1 MLGRV
6 EERLRIGPRGSR
18 VGSLPAMSASRTAAA
33 ETTSR
38 SLLGVRLS
46 EVVGSRHNNFD
57 LLRLLAAWAVL
68 VSHSFAL
75 VGEPEPL
82 HQLDSTLGNVGVLIF
97 FAVSG
102 LLIRRSWEYDPSPR
116 DFWIKRGLR
125 LVPAL
130 ATLAVLTAFVLGP
143 LVTTRATSE
152 YFSSWE
158 TWIYPVRIVL
168 MFPFGAGLPGVF
180 EDNLYSGAVNGP
192 LWSLPV
198 EVFAYA
204 VLAGLGIAGLLRGR
218 WLVLAIA
225 VLGLAWA
232 AVWVP
237 STSEA
242 VGSTYVIAAFALG
255 AAAYSFRERIV
266 LSWPVAL
273 GLLALC
279 YVAGLGPTSVRVVVW
294 TVGAVYL
301 SYWFAYALPPI
312 GRAVTRFGDASYG
325 VYIWAFPVQ
334 QTIVQVTGDDLGPW
348 VLIAIATPV
357 VYTLAQIS
365 WHLIEAPS
373 LRHKPRR
380 RELVVSP

>member
-1 MLGRV
+1 
-6 EERLRIGPRGSR
+6 
-18 VGSLPAMSASRTAAA
+18 
-33 ETTSR
+33 
-38 SLLGVRLS
+38 VRLS
-46 EVVGSRHNNFD
+46 DVVGSRHNNFD

-116 DFWIKRGLR
+116 DFWIKRALR
-125 LVPAL
+125 LLPAL
-130 ATLAVLTAFVLGP
+130 ATVAVATAFVLGP
-143 LVTTRATSE
+143 LVTSRSPAS
-152 YFSSWE
+152 YFSSLE
-158 TWIYPVRIVL
+158 TWIYPIRIVL

-180 EDNLYSGAVNGP
+180 EDNLYAGAVNGP

-204 VLAGLGIAGLLRGR
+204 VLAVLGMTGLLRLR
-218 WLVLAIA
+218 WLVLGIA

-237 STSEA
+237 ATSDA
-242 VGSTYVIAAFALG
+242 VGSTYVLAAFALG
-255 AAAYSFRERIV
+255 TAAYSFRERVV
-266 LSWPVAL
+266 LHWSVAA
-273 GLLALC
+273 GLLVLC
-279 YVAGLGPTSVRVVVW
+279 YLAGLGPVSLRVVVW
-294 TVGAVYL
+294 TIGAVYI

-312 GRAVTRFGDASYG
+312 GRVVTRVGDASYG
-325 VYIWAFPVQ
+325 MYIWAFPVQ
-334 QTIVQVTGDDLGPW
+334 QTVVQVFGDDLPPSA
-348 VLIAIATPV
+348 LIAISTPV
-357 VYTLAQIS
+357 VYGLAQLS

-380 RELVVSP
+380 REPLVSP